1 MLYYDYSLTLSMELE
16 HFWKKA
22 RLSLVS
28 VLFVVNRYLG
38 LLGSIPVA
46 LEYFVHFEPE
56 VSVHFAQL
64 FLSPTDCELP

>member
-16 HFWKKA
+16 RFWKRA

-46 LEYFVHFEPE
+46 LEYFVHFKPE
-56 VSVHFAQL
+56 VRVRFSPL
-64 FLSPTDCELP
+64 SLSPTDCELS